1 MLLLMLKSMR
11 SKVKYLILIELE
23 GKIPNINNLATTS
36 SLTFVENKIPSVRNL
51 IKKISL

>member
-1 MLLLMLKSMR
+1 MLKSMR

-23 GKIPNINNLATTS
+23 GKIPNMNNLATTS